1 MEANNGPIKTEQ
13 SDIQKKV
20 VNQLQNKTKEEV
32 TVGSQYGSTHGSLGY
47 IGPFG
52 IIFPPEKNN

>member
-1 MEANNGPIKTEQ
+1 MEANNGPTKTEQ

-20 VNQLQNKTKEEV
+20 VNQSQNKTKEEV
-32 TVGSQYGSTHGSLGY
+32 LIGSQYGSIHGSLGY

-52 IIFPPEKNN
+52 IIFPEKSN